1 MFSTTLVGIVALA
14 TLVVQT
20 QGCVHVYLNGAH
32 VDLVADD
39 DYGSE
44 DEGNNVVEHLASTGV
59 DVTTFTDFNDVSSWI
74 NAGVI
79 VVPKLE
85 VGDLGRN
92 LTSRTVIDIQA
103 FLNGGG
109 KLVVMFPGSVN
120 GRSFLNRLFGWFLA
134 SAARCRSSAGY
145 NITDA
150 FLGDSL
156 YNGISFLPM
165 VNSDQGLSISRLP
178 ASVQPVYE
186 STYGCGGVMIAPYG
200 SGSVVLYAYDFYF
213 PTENTAWLT
222 TFNVVV
228 GDCSADDDEEE
239 GGKSGKLSA
248 KSTKSGG
255 SSKSKGS
262 SSSK

>member
-1 MFSTTLVGIVALA
+1 MSTWHRRAL
-14 TLVVQT
+14 TSPRSPT
-20 QGCVHVYLNGAH
+20 K
-32 VDLVADD
+32 
-39 DYGSE
+39 
-44 DEGNNVVEHLASTGV
+44 
-59 DVTTFTDFNDVSSWI
+59 FNDVSSWI

-213 PTENTAWLT
+213 PTENTAPPPWEGWSAPLPT
-222 TFNVVV
+222 LIYHCIPQLKVLHSTIGGGVVRP
-228 GDCSADDDEEE
+228 
-239 GGKSGKLSA
+239 
-248 KSTKSGG
+248 TPYPP
-255 SSKSKGS
+255 
-262 SSSK
+262 